1 MPAKTSP
8 LKEILLQQTIDR
20 FWETIPPL
28 WSRIRSH
35 LRSTA
40 AEHFGITVEQFHIL
54 RHINRGTNSACEL
67 AAAIGISRPAISQAV
82 DALAHKGLLT
92 RQQDTSDRRYVTL
105 ALTENG
111 SILLKGIFEN
121 NRIWMLGKLE
131 ALSQDELSAAIQAME
146 TLKNTLNEKI
156 VS

>member
-1 MPAKTSP
+1 MPVETTPSKD
-8 LKEILLQQTIDR
+8 ILLQQTIDR

-28 WSRIRSH
+28 WSRIRAH

-40 AEHFGITVEQFHIL
+40 AEKYGITIEQFHIL
-54 RHINRGTNSACEL
+54 RHIHRGKNSACEL
-67 AAAIGISRPAISQAV
+67 AATIGISRPAVSQAV
-82 DALAHKGLLT
+82 DALVHKGLLT

-131 ALSQDELSAAIQAME
+131 TLSQDELNATVQAME
-146 TLKNTLNEKI
+146 TVKKTLNEKI
-156 VS
+156 AP

>member
-1 MPAKTSP
+1 MPVETTPS
-8 LKEILLQQTIDR
+8 KEILLQQTIDR
-20 FWETIPPL
+20 FWETVPPL

-40 AEHFGITVEQFHIL
+40 AEHFGITIEQFHIL
-54 RHINRGTNSACEL
+54 RHINRGKNSACEL
-67 AAAIGISRPAISQAV
+67 AAAIGISRPAVSQAV

-111 SILLKGIFEN
+111 STLLKGIFEN
-121 NRIWMLGKLE
+121 NRIWMLGKLDE
-131 ALSQDELSAAIQAME
+131 LSQDELIATIQAME
-146 TLKNTLNEKI
+146 T
-156 VS
+156 VSKLFSEAIYK

>member
-1 MPAKTSP
+1 MRAETAPS
-8 LKEILLQQTIDR
+8 KEILLQQTIDR

-28 WSRIRSH
+28 WSRIRAH

-40 AEHFGITVEQFHIL
+40 SENYGITVEQFHIL
-54 RHINRGTNSACEL
+54 RHINRGKNSACEL
-67 AAAIGISRPAISQAV
+67 AATIGISRPAVSQAL
-82 DALAHKGLLT
+82 DALVRKGLLT

-121 NRIWMLGKLE
+121 NRIWMMGKLD

-146 TLKNTLNEKI
+146 TVKNYLTEKI
-156 VS
+156 T